1 MKRLFDGLCNMRKNL
16 LLHAIIISFL
26 FFLSPIVHA
35 EEEKSL
41 TYTDSVTGME
51 FVLVKGGCFDM
62 GDIFGDGD
70 GDERPVHEVCVDD
83 FYMGKYE
90 VTQGQWEE
98 VMKNNPSKYRKGKN
112 HPVARVSWYDIQNFI
127 RNLNVKAGRHYRLPA
142 EAEWEYAARSGGKRY
157 KYSWGNGGPEG
168 NIAGDEVKMVSSKR
182 TRPIWDGHY
191 DKYVYS
197 APVGSFRVNEFGLYD
212 MTGNL
217 WEWCSDWYGADF
229 YRYSPV
235 NNPKGPSGGSSRIL
249 RGGSWNNGPGYV
261 RISFRNS
268 YTPNNGR
275 NAVGFRL
282 AMTPR

>member
-70 GDERPVHEVCVDD
+70 GDERPVHEACVDD

-98 VMKNNPSKYRKGKN
+98 VMKNNPSKY
-112 HPVARVSWYDIQNFI
+112 F
-127 RNLNVKAGRHYRLPA
+127 
-142 EAEWEYAARSGGKRY
+142 
-157 KYSWGNGGPEG
+157 
-168 NIAGDEVKMVSSKR
+168 
-182 TRPIWDGHY
+182 PIIY
-191 DKYVYS
+191 
-197 APVGSFRVNEFGLYD
+197 
-212 MTGNL
+212 
-217 WEWCSDWYGADF
+217 
-229 YRYSPV
+229 
-235 NNPKGPSGGSSRIL
+235 
-249 RGGSWNNGPGYV
+249 
-261 RISFRNS
+261 NS
-268 YTPNNGR
+268 
-275 NAVGFRL
+275 
-282 AMTPR
+282 